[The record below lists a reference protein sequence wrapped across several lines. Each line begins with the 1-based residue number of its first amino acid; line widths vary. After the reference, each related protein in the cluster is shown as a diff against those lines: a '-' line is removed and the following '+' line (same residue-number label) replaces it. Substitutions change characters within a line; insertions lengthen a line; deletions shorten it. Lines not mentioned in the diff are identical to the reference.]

1 MCIVDLSS
9 LLLLG
14 EIQMAKLEH
23 SQLAANYP
31 DLGNSI
37 ISLLEEGAGHASIL
51 TSVAKDLL
59 EGDLLALA
67 WHNNTERTEDLTVRD
82 INSIEEAFRTDG
94 FYGSP
99 DEPLATACCCC
110 SCCCCCAAAL
120 VDTVS

>member
-1 MCIVDLSS
+1 
-9 LLLLG
+9 
-14 EIQMAKLEH
+14 MAKLEH

-51 TSVAKDLL
+51 TSAAKNLL

-67 WHNNTERTEDLTVRD
+67 WHNNTERTEKLSVRD

-99 DEPLATACCCC
+99 TDGPLAVGCCSCTCCCCC
-110 SCCCCCAAAL
+110 SAAAL

>member
-1 MCIVDLSS
+1 
-9 LLLLG
+9 
-14 EIQMAKLEH
+14 MAKLEH

-82 INSIEEAFRTDG
+82 INSIEEAFCTDG

-99 DEPLATACCCC
+99 TGEPLAVACCCSFACCCC
-110 SCCCCCAAAL
+110 TASAV